1 MANRPRKSPQAELD
15 LTTIWDFIAN
25 DSIKAADALLE
36 RIDEAFD
43 MLAQMP
49 RAGRAR
55 NDLALNL
62 RSFPVGSYVVYY
74 EATRRGVR
82 IARVLHGARD
92 AQTMFPTEMI

>member
-74 EATRRGVR
+74 VPVSDGIEVIRVMSGWRDVDADDTR
-82 IARVLHGARD
+82 
-92 AQTMFPTEMI
+92 

>member
-74 EATRRGVR
+74 VPVSDGIEV
-82 IARVLHGARD
+82 IRVMSGWRD
-92 AQTMFPTEMI
+92 VDADDMQ